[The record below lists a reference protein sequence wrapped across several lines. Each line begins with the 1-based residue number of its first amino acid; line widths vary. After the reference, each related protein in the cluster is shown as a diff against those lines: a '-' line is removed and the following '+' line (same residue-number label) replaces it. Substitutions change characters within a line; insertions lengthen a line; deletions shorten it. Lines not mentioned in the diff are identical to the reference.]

1 MKRRFLFLLA
11 GSCFTLNT
19 TIHAQDS
26 LAAARDLYA
35 SAAYEEALDVLNRL
49 TPAQGTPDDART
61 ADEYRAF
68 CLLALGRTNEAQHA
82 IEALVA
88 EQPAFH
94 PADADMSPRVRA
106 AFSDVRRRMLP
117 TVIQQ
122 RYADAKAAFVMK
134 EFSAASQ
141 GFQQV
146 LDLMRDPDVGSA
158 AAQPP
163 LADIRTLATG
173 FHDLSAQAIPPPPL
187 PSAPAVRAPEPPAV
201 VQPVPAA
208 PVAPRVYSGADAIV
222 IPPVTLHQELP
233 SFPGQALIPRQ
244 GMMEIVIDEN
254 GAVETAVMRQP
265 VTPSYDALA
274 LNAAKTWRYRPASV
288 NGAPVKY
295 RKVVQITV
303 KAQGRS

>member
-1 MKRRFLFLLA
+1 MKRRFILLLA
-11 GSCFTLNT
+11 GSCFALGT
-19 TIHAQDS
+19 TTHAQDS
-26 LAAARDLYA
+26 IAAARDLYA

-49 TPAQGTPDDART
+49 TPSRTPDDAR
-61 ADEYRAF
+61 AVDEYKAF

-82 IEALVA
+82 IESLVA

-94 PADADMSPRVRA
+94 PADADISPRMRA

-122 RYADAKAAFVMK
+122 RYADAKAAFDRK
-134 EFSAASQ
+134 EFAAASQ

-146 LDLMRDPDVGSA
+146 LDLMRDPDIDA
-158 AAQPP
+158 AVSQPP
-163 LADIRTLATG
+163 LSDIHTLAAG
-173 FHDLSAQAIPPPPL
+173 FHDLSAQAVPPPPL
-187 PSAPAVRAPEPPAV
+187 PSAPMVRAPEPAADVRPAP
-201 VQPVPAA
+201 PVPAA
-208 PVAPRVYSGADAIV
+208 PRVYNGGDATV

-233 SFPGQALIPRQ
+233 SFPGQTIVPRQ
-244 GMMEIVIDEN
+244 GLIEIVIDEN

-265 VTPSYDALA
+265 VTPTYDALA
-274 LNAAKTWRYRPASV
+274 LNAAKSWRYRPASV
-288 NGAPVKY
+288 NGTPVKY

>member
-1 MKRRFLFLLA
+1 MKRRFVLLFA
-11 GSCFTLNT
+11 SSCFALGT
-19 TIHAQDS
+19 TAYAQDS

-49 TPAQGTPDDART
+49 TPASRTPDDVRAV
-61 ADEYRAF
+61 DEYKAF

-82 IEALVA
+82 IESLVA

-117 TVIQQ
+117 AVIQQ
-122 RYADAKAAFVMK
+122 RYADAKGAFDRK
-134 EFSAASQ
+134 EFAAASQ

-146 LDLMRDPDVGSA
+146 LDLMRDPDVGVAVS
-158 AAQPP
+158 QPP
-163 LADIRTLATG
+163 LSDIHTLATG
-173 FHDLSAQAIPPPPL
+173 FHDLSAQAATPPPL
-187 PSAPAVRAPEPPAV
+187 PTAPMVRAPEPTADVRPTP
-201 VQPVPAA
+201 PV
-208 PVAPRVYSGADAIV
+208 PVAPRVYGGADAAV
-222 IPPVTLHQELP
+222 IPPVTLRQELP

-244 GMMEIVIDEN
+244 GLMEIVIDEN
-254 GAVETAVMRQP
+254 GLVETAVMRQP
-265 VTPSYDALA
+265 VTPTYDALA
-274 LNAAKTWRYRPASV
+274 LTAAKTWRYKPASV